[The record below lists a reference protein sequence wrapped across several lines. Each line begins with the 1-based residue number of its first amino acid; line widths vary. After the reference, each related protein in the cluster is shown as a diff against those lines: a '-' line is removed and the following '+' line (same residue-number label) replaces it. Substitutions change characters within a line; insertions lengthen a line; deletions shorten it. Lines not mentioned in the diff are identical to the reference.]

1 MAQAGSRASSITSAY
16 RWASLPAA
24 ALLGAEVVKRAEGL
38 VDGREEQLVRVT
50 RAWPSAGAASIDAA
64 RRARMARILTGNSG
78 GSPGVQAGEESGA
91 GTSGGSPG
99 VQAGEESGAARSVAD
114 VLRSW
119 LVSCKS
125 EDGV

>member
-1 MAQAGSRASSITSAY
+1 MFLSD
-16 RWASLPAA
+16 L
-24 ALLGAEVVKRAEGL
+24 E
-38 VDGREEQLVRVT
+38 
-50 RAWPSAGAASIDAA
+50 AASYGCYGDSVPQADLERFFYLDDA
-64 RRARMARILTGNSG
+64 G
-78 GSPGVQAGEESGA
+78 QALVAGQKVFT

-119 LVSCKS
+119 LVSCNS